1 MKSGKVEVRVMMPKK
16 LHDALS
22 AEADETAVTMADLV
36 RLAVADRYRSRAM
49 QRVMVARMG
58 KRGWVT
64 DVSSDAYDL
73 VEEGDGA

>member
-36 RLAVADRYRSRAM
+36 RLAVADRYRSRAK
-49 QRVMVARMG
+49 RVMVARMG